1 MLIITTVSVCILF
14 LVSFLHV
21 YWAFGGS
28 WGTNAVIP
36 IESGEKTFMPRRGN
50 NNIDCTT
57 IKYGSNKFVT
67 TSKNY

>member
-14 LVSFLHV
+14 FVSFLHV
-21 YWAFGGS
+21 HWAFGGN

-36 IESGEKTFMPRRGN
+36 TESGEKTFMPCRGN
-50 NNIDCTT
+50 NNIDCTL
-57 IKYGSNKFVT
+57 IKYGSNNFVT